1 MTLESRPLREQRL
14 LFYFGGKG
22 KTRIDEREQLCI
34 ILGKRESENPGTKRY
49 VWRSVLVVVLL
60 LVLTPFVYVEYNK
73 YAYAERV
80 KTYLVEEAHYK
91 PEQIKSVTGV
101 WSKKLPSFLAEVV
114 FADESEVTYIYFAH
128 NDVMQYGYVLTDEGK
143 KRGWKEKDLKHDHR
157 KQE

>member
-1 MTLESRPLREQRL
+1 M
-14 LFYFGGKG
+14 
-22 KTRIDEREQLCI
+22 
-34 ILGKRESENPGTKRY
+34 KRY
-49 VWRSVLVVVLL
+49 VWWIVLVVVLL

-73 YAYAERV
+73 HDYAERV

-114 FADESEVTYIYFAH
+114 FADEPEVTYIYFAH

-143 KRGWKEKDLKHDHR
+143 KRGWEEKDLKHDHR